1 MNTPSIY
8 GLTLDQLEA
17 WLLEQGQK
25 KFRAQQIWD
34 WLYIKRVLDF
44 SEMTNLS
51 KDLVALLSD
60 TFLLQPLNQVVV
72 QESADGT
79 TKYLFQLEDK
89 LMIETVL
96 MRQEYGLSVCVTTQ
110 VGCDIGCTFC
120 ASGLKR
126 KQRDLTAG
134 EIVAQI
140 MQIQHYLDQKGNGER
155 VSHIVV
161 MGIGEP
167 FDNYDNV
174 IAFLNIV
181 NHAKG
186 LAIGAR
192 HITVSTS
199 GLAPKIREF
208 AENGLASQLG
218 FVPARAER

>member
-17 WLLEQGQK
+17 WLLEKGQK

-60 TFLLQPLNQVVV
+60 NFLLQPLNKVVV

-96 MRQEYGLSVCVTTQ
+96 MRQLRAVRLRHDASRLRYRLHILRKRPETQTTRSDCRRNRRPDHADPTLL
-110 VGCDIGCTFC
+110 G
-120 ASGLKR
+120 SKR
-126 KQRDLTAG
+126 QR
-134 EIVAQI
+134 
-140 MQIQHYLDQKGNGER
+140 
-155 VSHIVV
+155 
-161 MGIGEP
+161 
-167 FDNYDNV
+167 
-174 IAFLNIV
+174 
-181 NHAKG
+181 
-186 LAIGAR
+186 
-192 HITVSTS
+192 
-199 GLAPKIREF
+199 
-208 AENGLASQLG
+208 
-218 FVPARAER
+218 

>member
-96 MRQEYGLSVCVTTQ
+96 MRQEYGMSV
-110 VGCDIGCTFC
+110 
-120 ASGLKR
+120 
-126 KQRDLTAG
+126 
-134 EIVAQI
+134 
-140 MQIQHYLDQKGNGER
+140 
-155 VSHIVV
+155 
-161 MGIGEP
+161 
-167 FDNYDNV
+167 
-174 IAFLNIV
+174 
-181 NHAKG
+181 
-186 LAIGAR
+186 
-192 HITVSTS
+192 
-199 GLAPKIREF
+199 
-208 AENGLASQLG
+208 
-218 FVPARAER
+218 